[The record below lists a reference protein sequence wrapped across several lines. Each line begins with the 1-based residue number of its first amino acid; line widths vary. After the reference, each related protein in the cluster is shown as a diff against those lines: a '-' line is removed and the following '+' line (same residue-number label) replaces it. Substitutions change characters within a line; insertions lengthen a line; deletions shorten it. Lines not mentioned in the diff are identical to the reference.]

1 MTRLTK
7 EMIEEIEGDLE
18 ITEHR
23 LRKAIG
29 MDLRSLALRAVGLEA
44 DADVSKFSAAIVPVT
59 SGLGVTPGF
68 VSSVATILARLGME
82 AAVTNATDVAG
93 MAEGIR
99 MGSDMVF
106 MADDNVFMA
115 HPVGT
120 WEVIDNAACTALG
133 FVQALEEAADGLGG
147 KEVVVIGLGR
157 VGSFAVAELLARGAR
172 PIGVDIDPRALMR
185 ARDRFGIPC
194 SGDLKRVMPAADLVV
209 HACPAP
215 VRGELVKEGAIISAP
230 GVPCGFDAIGYG
242 RAGLIMHDMLPT
254 GVAVMAAQACRALMA
269 ANVANYP
276 MEWGLAVHE

>member
-1 MTRLTK
+1 MTRLTR
-7 EMIEEIEGDLE
+7 EMIEEIEEELE
-18 ITEHR
+18 IMEYR
-23 LRKAIG
+23 LRRAIG
-29 MDLRSLALRAVGLEA
+29 MDLRSLALKSVGLEA

-68 VSSVATILARLGME
+68 ATSVANILARMGME
-82 AAVTNATDVAG
+82 AIVTNATDVAG
-93 MAEGIR
+93 FAEGVR

-106 MADDNVFMA
+106 MADDNIFMA

-133 FVQALEEAADGLGG
+133 FVQALEEAAGGLDG

-172 PIGVDIDPRALMR
+172 PIGVDIEPTALMR
-185 ARDRFGIPC
+185 ARERFGIPC
-194 SGDLKRVMPAADLVV
+194 WGDLGRVMPTADLVV

-215 VRGELVKEGAIISAP
+215 VKGELVKEGALIAAP
-230 GVPCGFDAIGYG
+230 GVPCGFDAVGYE

-254 GVAVMAAQACRALMA
+254 GVAVMAAQACRALMV
-269 ANVANYP
+269 ANIANYP
-276 MEWGLAVHE
+276 AEWGLAVHE